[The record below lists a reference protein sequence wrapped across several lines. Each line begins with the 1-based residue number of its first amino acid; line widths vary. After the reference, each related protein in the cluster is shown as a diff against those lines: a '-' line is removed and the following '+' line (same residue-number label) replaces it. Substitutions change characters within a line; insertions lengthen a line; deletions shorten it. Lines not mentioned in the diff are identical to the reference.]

1 MDYSKNTNQI
11 KNNITRIRKNNMPT
25 NDSISSLFNF
35 GITAIGAGLVTKL
48 GTNVAKDFMVS
59 TKNINSKSKRD

>member
-35 GITAIGAGLVTKL
+35 GITTIDAGLVAKL